1 MAVPLGRD
9 ARTYYNTGSFG
20 SPTWSV
26 IKRIRDQ
33 TTGGGATTI
42 DVATRET
49 AFKATAVV
57 EIDRNVSFQIIK
69 IVTDASYLALESAYF
84 NKTTVDV
91 LALNG
96 PVTTSG
102 SRGTRA
108 ICAVTKFEEGYPL
121 GEKQTVDVEL
131 SPTLSDDLPQPV
143 LYTV

>member
-1 MAVPLGRD
+1 MSVPLGRD
-9 ARTYYNTGSFG
+9 ARTYYNTGSFA
-20 SPTWSV
+20 SPAWGV

-49 AFKATAVV
+49 AFKASAVV
-57 EIDRNVSFQIIK
+57 EIDRTVSFQIIK

-84 NKTTVDV
+84 NKTPLDV

-96 PVTTSG
+96 PVMTSG

-108 ICAVTKFEEGYPL
+108 ICAVTKFEESYPL

-131 SPTLSDDLPQPV
+131 TPTLSDDLPQPV
-143 LYTV
+143 LFTV